1 MFITGKILGIRTY
14 TNKNET
20 PMNAISIKT
29 SDAIKTVFV
38 SAAFVASNNDGQAP
52 VKGDEAHVE
61 INVLPKGSVML
72 NPEDGTPL
80 KDEDGKTRTWDSD
93 FEEVSQIFFDDYH
106 NIVRNQ
112 VLEEGAA
119 RLERLRASDTAE
131 ALPL

>member
-1 MFITGKILGIRTY
+1 MFISGKILGIRTY
-14 TNKNET
+14 QKEGKA

-38 SAAFVASNNDGQAP
+38 SVAFVASNNDGQAP

-93 FEEVSQIFFDDYH
+93 FEEVSQIFFDNH
-106 NIVRNQ
+106 TNTLRN
-112 VLEEGAA
+112 LELDTAKA
-119 RLERLRASDTAE
+119 RLDRLSASDSAE